1 MVSINFRIFFAKYY
15 IMEQALN
22 LSFPRPR
29 IQMTDRQFHAKVFKY
44 LRDKQAYKQTNYPM
58 LDHVVW
64 KQYLLR
70 DNYMN
75 QQFQMHY
82 NKLVENNTPRNIL
95 NEFNRKISKIKKKE
109 SNWSKQQKQ
118 MLQDD
123 IERAREKHH
132 LQLSRNLKNIQ
143 QAILSKP
150 ERALLVPSSMLRL
163 KLQSQNVRFHL
174 GPRFGLKTQTE
185 EFAQNRKRVRN
196 TLSRCQ
202 TGEGTQLS
210 RCQTGEGT
218 SKKHARKRNQELN
231 LPRNAPRNVSG
242 KPQICSRR
250 SSANKKS
257 KPTNVRKLYHT
268 IAETTNVGLKNT
280 LQNLKASMHGKFNQP
295 SYWHTDPMFQW
306 PGVNKNTG
314 KTALHT
320 HENPKVEATFVLT
333 APFSVGQRYT
343 NRLNRNGSGTGTTI
357 VLPAFTFRVDCVN
370 KEPNH
375 RWTREYHISMLSAGE
390 EDGGQVV

>member
-1 MVSINFRIFFAKYY
+1 
-15 IMEQALN
+15 MEQAHN

-29 IQMTDRQFHAKVFKY
+29 IQMTDRQFRAKVFKY
-44 LRDKQAYKQTNYPM
+44 LRDKQAYNQTNYPM
-58 LDHVVW
+58 LDYVVW
-64 KQYLLR
+64 KQYRLR
-70 DNYMN
+70 DNYIN
-75 QQFQMHY
+75 QQIQMHY
-82 NKLVENNTPRNIL
+82 NQLVENKTPRNIL
-95 NEFNRKISKIKKKE
+95 NKFNRNISAIEKKE

-118 MLQDD
+118 TLQDD
-123 IERAREKHH
+123 IERAREKHQ

-174 GPRFGLKTQTE
+174 GSRFGLKTQTE

-202 TGEGTQLS
+202 TGEGT
-210 RCQTGEGT
+210 
-218 SKKHARKRNQELN
+218 SKKHASAPKRNQELN
-231 LPRNAPRNVSG
+231 LPRNDPINVSG
-242 KPQICSRR
+242 KPQFCSRR

-257 KPTNVRKLYHT
+257 KPTNVRELYHT

-280 LQNLKASMHGKFNQP
+280 LENLKASMHGKFNQP

-333 APFSVGQRYT
+333 APCSVGQRYT

-390 EDGGQVV
+390 EDGGQAV